1 MLRLFKQ
8 LLDDEQGVVITTE
21 LIMIATIVTLAMVVG
36 LTEVSHAV
44 TGELID
50 VANSYNS
57 MNQGRRYQN
66 LGWNNNSSNGNNWN
80 NSIAEVTGTPAR
92 DEDQYADHS
101 GERCRHRLVRDYRD
115 DGAGQD
121 KAGAS
126 RRQRSLT

>member
-66 LGWNNNSSNGNNWN
+66 LGWNNNGSNGSNWD
-80 NSIAEVTGTPAR
+80 SSTIQVTGTPAR
-92 DEDQYADHS
+92 DEDQ
-101 GERCRHRLVRDYRD
+101 
-115 DGAGQD
+115 
-121 KAGAS
+121 
-126 RRQRSLT
+126 

>member
-57 MNQGRRYQN
+57 LNQGRRYQN
-66 LGWNNNSSNGNNWN
+66 LGWNNNGSNGNHWN
-80 NSIAEVTGTPAR
+80 NGNGNNLIAEVTGTPAR
-92 DEDQYADHS
+92 DEDQ
-101 GERCRHRLVRDYRD
+101 
-115 DGAGQD
+115 
-121 KAGAS
+121 
-126 RRQRSLT
+126 